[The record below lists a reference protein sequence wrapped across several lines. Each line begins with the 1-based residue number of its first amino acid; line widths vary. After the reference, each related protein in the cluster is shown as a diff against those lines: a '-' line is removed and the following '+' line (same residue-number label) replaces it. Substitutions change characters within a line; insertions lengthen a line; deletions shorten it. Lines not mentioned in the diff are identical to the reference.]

1 MRRLAIAAA
10 VGAAFLAGRGLAGG
24 HDALLKELRERQKML
39 FSDLDKIDKAAK
51 DVVEIREMRE
61 SGKYVLNSEERKMEK
76 QGRSDFHI
84 FMERYRNDTLETL
97 RIFDRVL
104 QKEDYVDPL
113 QRTFGKA
120 LEEIVTVNWD
130 ERELEDVIA
139 DLEAGYGVKLNV
151 SGDIEYRKTLSLRGE
166 MSLLSILLYIENVF
180 DAKLV
185 LKEGSLWFVRVANP
199 TPSEDEEEEPPPSA
213 GG

>member
-1 MRRLAIAAA
+1 MKRLAIAAA
-10 VGAAFLAGRGLAGG
+10 IAAAFLAGRGLAGG
-24 HDALLKELRERQKML
+24 HDALVKDLQERQQML
-39 FSDLDKIDKAAK
+39 FRDLNKIDKAAK

-76 QGRSDFHI
+76 QGRTDFHI

-97 RIFDRVL
+97 RILERVL

-113 QRTFGKA
+113 QRAFGKA
-120 LEEIVTVNWD
+120 LEEIVAVNWD

-151 SGDIEYRKTLSLRGE
+151 SGELDYRKTLSLRGD
-166 MSLLSILLYIENVF
+166 MSLLAILLYIENVF

-185 LKEGSLWFVRVANP
+185 LREGSLWFVRVARP
-199 TPSEDEEEEPPPSA
+199 AESGDGEEEPPSA